1 MSRVLIGILG
11 ITSKEV
17 SEVEKNKDF
26 TNNNFDS
33 NEVGVMLYQIKKFLI
48 RRLNYELLNSESC

>member
-48 RRLNYELLNSESC
+48 RRLNYELLNSKSR

>member
-48 RRLNYELLNSESC
+48 RRLKL